1 MEELIV
7 RSLQGRAT
15 AAEQQQLREWRG
27 AAAVNESAYRAIAEL
42 WEATGSL
49 EGDAEPRVPQP
60 VAGDLLRRARE
71 GPIAIPIFAAARYS
85 GGRRSRKW
93 VAGAAAAAALVLLG
107 VGIAEYGAKA
117 TFTARSFATGPGELV
132 TVQLEDGSVVR
143 LGPQSRLSLIRHKD
157 ERRVT
162 LNGRAFFG
170 VAHDP
175 RQPFIVETS
184 IGEAVALGTRFEVRA
199 DSEELRV
206 VVVDGRVALTA
217 AGDRVEIGGGEMSQ
231 VSGSGIAVSAV
242 ENVYSLLDWMGGALV
257 FQATPLAAVATEIER
272 RYGID
277 ITIEDS
283 SLLDLT
289 VTASFTG
296 QQPDQVVGILCRVLS
311 TACDLEAGE
320 ARIGVRNGIQ

>member
-15 AAEQQQLREWRG
+15 AAEKQELHAWRR

-42 WEATGSL
+42 WEVTCST
-49 EGDAEPRVPQP
+49 ESDAEPRVPQP
-60 VAGDLLRRARE
+60 VAGDLLQRARAE
-71 GPIAIPIFAAARYS
+71 PIAIPISATARHAE
-85 GGRRSRKW
+85 GRLAWKW
-93 VAGAAAAAALVLLG
+93 VARAAAAAALVILG
-107 VGIAEYGAKA
+107 AGITDDRVEN
-117 TFTARSFATGPGELV
+117 TFTARSFATGTGELV

-143 LGPQSRLSLIRHKD
+143 LGPQSRLHITPREK
-157 ERRVT
+157 ERRVR

-175 RQPFIVETS
+175 TRPFIVETS

-199 DSEELRV
+199 DSAELRV

-231 VSGSGIAVSAV
+231 VSDVGIAVSTV

-296 QQPDQVVGILCRVLS
+296 QQPEQVVGILCRVLS